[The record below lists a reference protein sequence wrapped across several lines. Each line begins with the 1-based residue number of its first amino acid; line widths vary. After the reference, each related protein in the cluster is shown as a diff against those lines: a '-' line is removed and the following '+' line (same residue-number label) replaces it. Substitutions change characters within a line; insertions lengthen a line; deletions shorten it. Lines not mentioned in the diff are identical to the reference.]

1 VSAGTGA
8 TINLEWEAPADEGGS
23 DVSGYKVQRYN
34 SDTGMWDEIGAP
46 TDAGT
51 TADPY
56 EDSGLTLG
64 TTYYYRV
71 AAVNDQGT
79 GPYTAYEGAAPTA
92 ATAPNPPVNLTA
104 TALGPDTI
112 RLTWEEPGSNGA
124 AITGY
129 MLEIWEFADPEANT
143 AADWGTA
150 IDITGAGTTMYVH
163 TDLEPNTRYDYRLA
177 TDGTTDSDT
186 VQTYATTHFG
196 APDRPADFT
205 VTADG
210 DDTLVLKWTAP
221 ADNGSAI
228 THYEIWMWD
237 RTSKKWGWNGVAGA
251 VQSVP
256 HPVTTYRHGGLTPE
270 TQNIYRVRAVNEADD
285 NNGVGLWSTIMHGT
299 TDAADE

>member
-34 SDTGMWDEIGAP
+34 SDTGMWDEIGTAPATAP
-46 TDAGT
+46 TPDGS
-51 TADPY
+51 PY
-56 EDSGLTLG
+56 EDSGLTRG
-64 TTYYYRV
+64 KTYYYRV

-79 GPYTAYEGAAPTA
+79 GPYTAYDDVALSAAAPD
-92 ATAPNPPVNLTA
+92 APKLVA

-112 RLTWEEPGSNGA
+112 RLTWNEPASNGA
-124 AITGY
+124 TIEGY
-129 MLEIWEFADPEANT
+129 MLEIWEFATDSDPAQWSNPPTE
-143 AADWGTA
+143 
-150 IDITGAGTTMYVH
+150 ITGAGTTMYVH

-177 TDGTTDSDT
+177 TDAATDSGT
-186 VQTYATTHFG
+186 VLAHATTHFG
-196 APDRPADFT
+196 APDRPEGFT

-285 NNGVGLWSTIMHGT
+285 NDGVGPWSTIMHGT
-299 TDAADE
+299 TDAAE